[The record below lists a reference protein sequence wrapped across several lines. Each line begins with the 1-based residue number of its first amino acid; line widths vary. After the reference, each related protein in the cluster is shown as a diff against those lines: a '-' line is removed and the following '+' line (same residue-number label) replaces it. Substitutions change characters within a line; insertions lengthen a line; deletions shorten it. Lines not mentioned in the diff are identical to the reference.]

1 MIFASYLLGAFAF
14 IGGIGLTVSS
24 GWLITMAAQHPPIL
38 TLSVAIV
45 GVRFFG
51 IGRSAAR
58 YAERVISHKA
68 VFDRLT
74 VIRTSLYRK
83 IASSSIKF
91 IQDFSSVSAVKT
103 LVDDVERAQEY
114 QLRVVL
120 PRVAAVIAL
129 IAGALLG
136 LWVNFTSILITGPA
150 LLLTLLIYPRLIL
163 RNCQQSAK
171 EIERLENEYARA
183 IEVSTYGIT
192 EAQIYGYISEIQQQS
207 AELAVEISKTE
218 QNLNAKSG
226 RLSYLTSLT
235 IGSALLA
242 LVTLAFNLRQN
253 EDIPA
258 VQVAMLIFLPLVL
271 FEAIT
276 AWYPNLFTA
285 GKLTASAESVKQ
297 LVNTTSNELERT
309 EAISEITELVARDLE
324 VSWGKRFMKPVSF
337 QVKRGELLV
346 IRGRSGSGKST
357 LAMGLLGLLP
367 FHGKLTANG
376 AELDAKT
383 DLSNR
388 IVGTVQRSHIFNTTV
403 RENLK
408 IANPDCS
415 DEELFKVLQIVEL
428 TDLIGE
434 LASGL
439 DTQIGEFGRTL
450 SGGEAKRLSV
460 ARALLSSAD
469 VVILDEPTE
478 HLDEELASRIE
489 KSIRAHLSDRILI
502 VITHSGWHEHDATF
516 EMKALSSANF

>member
-1 MIFASYLLGAFAF
+1 MIFASYLLGAYAF

-38 TLSVAIV
+38 TLTVAIV

-51 IGRSAAR
+51 ISRSTAR

-74 VIRTSLYRK
+74 AIRTSLYRK
-83 IASSSIKF
+83 IAGSSIKF
-91 IQDFSSVSAVKT
+91 IHEFSSASAVKT

-129 IAGALLG
+129 ITGALLG
-136 LWVNFTSILITGPA
+136 LWVNFSSIYITGPA
-150 LLLTLLIYPRLIL
+150 LFLTLLVYPKLIL
-163 RNCQQSAK
+163 RNCQRSAI
-171 EIERLENEYARA
+171 EIERLENEYTRA

-192 EAQIYGYISEIQQQS
+192 EAAIYGYLDEIQQQS
-207 AELAVEISKTE
+207 VDLAKTISSTE
-218 QNLNAKSG
+218 QKLIAKSG
-226 RLSYLTSLT
+226 RLSYLTSIT
-235 IGSALLA
+235 IGSALVA
-242 LVTLAFNLRQN
+242 LVLLAFNLRRG

-271 FEAIT
+271 FEAIAT
-276 AWYPNLFTA
+276 WYPNLFTA
-285 GKLTASAESVKQ
+285 GKLVASAKSVAE
-297 LVNTTSNELERT
+297 LARDTTNEPERT
-309 EAISEITELVARDLE
+309 KQISTITELEAKDLQVA
-324 VSWGKRFMKPVSF
+324 WGEQFMKPVSF
-337 QVKRGELLV
+337 KVKCGELLV

-367 FHGKLTANG
+367 CSGTLIADGIEIDNRT
-376 AELDAKT
+376 ELAG
-383 DLSNR
+383 R
-388 IVGTVQRSHIFNTTV
+388 IVGTVQHSHIFNTTL

-415 DEELFKVLQIVEL
+415 DAELLKVLAIVEL
-428 TDLIGE
+428 NDLIGE
-434 LASGL
+434 LSNGL

-460 ARALLSSAD
+460 ARALLSNAD

-478 HLDEELASRIE
+478 HLDQELAHRIE
-489 KSIRAHLSDRILI
+489 SAVRAHLSDRVLI
-502 VITHSGWHEHDATF
+502 VITHSGWHEHDATI
-516 EMKALSSANF
+516 EMKALSSANL